1 MKIILKTPWQSYVIT
16 CNPSD
21 VATISHAL
29 LTMKNIESDILNNKY
44 FISEKRQNAPEIE
57 IVLDNKI
64 TLNKEEPYRI
74 MPSNANGDI
83 E

>member
-1 MKIILKTPWQSYVIT
+1 MK
-16 CNPSD
+16 
-21 VATISHAL
+21 AL
-29 LTMKNIESDILNNKY
+29 HNKY